1 MHRVRTAYHM
11 AKYSTGGSSGG
22 GGGDSCELCGKS
34 SDSLTEANV
43 AGAELQVCSEC
54 ASHNDNAK
62 TGPSGDGA
70 DRGNDSEQDRKR
82 KAAQN
87 AAKASGVYDGDS
99 SHWEQEGT
107 NYDDDP
113 LPYLVP
119 DYGDVVEQARQ
130 DAGLQRDELADELDV
145 PENDLLAVEQGRA
158 NQANVAGSLIE
169 ALESHLDVQ
178 LAEDR

>member
-1 MHRVRTAYHM
+1 M

-22 GGGDSCELCGKS
+22 GGGDSCELCGTS

-43 AGAELQVCSEC
+43 AGATLQVCSEC

-62 TGPSGDGA
+62 TESTDDGT
-70 DRGNDSEQDRKR
+70 DRDREQDRKR

-87 AAKASGVYDGDS
+87 TAKASGVYDGDS
-99 SHWEQEGT
+99 SHWEREGT

-113 LPYLVP
+113 LPYLVA

-130 DAGLQRDELADELDV
+130 DAGLQRDELAAELDL
-145 PENDLLAVEQGRA
+145 PENELLAVEQGRA
-158 NQANVAGSLIE
+158 NQANVAGSVIE
-169 ALESHLDVQ
+169 ALEERLDVQ
-178 LAEDR
+178 LAEER

>member
-1 MHRVRTAYHM
+1 M

-22 GGGDSCELCGKS
+22 GSTDSCELCGKS
-34 SDSLTEANV
+34 SDSLTDANV
-43 AGAELQVCSEC
+43 AGAQLQVCSEC

-62 TGPSGDGA
+62 TGSSGDGS
-70 DRGNDSEQDRKR
+70 DRKSDREQDRKR

-99 SHWEQEGT
+99 SHWEREGT
-107 NYDDDP
+107 NYNDDP

-130 DAGLQRDELADELDV
+130 DKGLQRDELAAELDV

-158 NQANVAGSLIE
+158 NQANVGGSLVE
-169 ALESHLDVQ
+169 ALEDFLDVQ
-178 LAEDR
+178 LAEER